1 MAIRR
6 KLAGLTLLTSKGI
19 PMKRSLFAAALAAA
33 IAIPA
38 FAAPQT
44 YVLDPTHSFPR
55 FSYDHMG
62 FSKQIL
68 RFNETTG
75 EVVLDRDA
83 KKASVNVTID
93 MNSIDTGVD
102 AFDKHMKSDEIF
114 DTARFPT
121 ATFRSTKVTFAGDR
135 PATITGDL
143 TIKGITK
150 PVTLTVNSFSS
161 KAHPM
166 LKKDAIG
173 ANATGVIRR
182 SEFNAGYGVP
192 AIGDEVRLDIALEAV
207 TK

>member
-1 MAIRR
+1 MQ
-6 KLAGLTLLTSKGI
+6 
-19 PMKRSLFAAALAAA
+19 RSLLAAALAMG
-33 IAIPA
+33 IAVPA

-44 YVLDPTHSFPR
+44 YVLDPTHSYPR

-62 FSKQIL
+62 FSRQIL
-68 RFNETTG
+68 RFNQTTG
-75 EVVLDRDA
+75 EVVLDKSA

-121 ATFRSTKVTFAGDR
+121 ATFRSTKVTFAGDK

-143 TIKGITK
+143 TIKGITR
-150 PVTLTVNSFSS
+150 PVTLTVGSFTNRQ
-161 KAHPM
+161 HPM

-182 SEFNAGYGVP
+182 SEFNAGYAVP
-192 AIGDEVRLDIALEAV
+192 AVGDEVRLDIALEAAE
-207 TK
+207 KE

>member
-1 MAIRR
+1 MH
-6 KLAGLTLLTSKGI
+6 
-19 PMKRSLFAAALAAA
+19 RSILAAALAAA
-33 IAIPA
+33 IAVPA
-38 FAAPQT
+38 FAVPQT
-44 YVLDPTHSFPR
+44 YVLDSTHSYPR

-68 RFNETTG
+68 RFNQTTG

-135 PATITGDL
+135 PATVTGDL

-150 PVTLTVNSFSS
+150 PVTLTVSSFSN
-161 KAHPM
+161 KEHPM

-182 SEFNAGYGVP
+182 SDFNAGYGVP

-207 TK
+207 KK